1 MVKSKLIEEKGFGR
15 FQKIFSR
22 LKQNSN
28 FQREKGRS
36 VKIHLTGRKVMLFRP
51 KTKKCAA
58 KRKRLDKD

>member
-1 MVKSKLIEEKGFGR
+1 MVKSKLIEEKGFDR

-28 FQREKGRS
+28 FQKEKGRS
-36 VKIHLTGRKVMLFRP
+36 VKNTPDGERSNSISP
-51 KTKKCAA
+51 KNKKCAA